1 MTEDPEVAKVRV
13 VIELWAAAS
22 EAGDLQAQLGM
33 MTDGVTFLTAGNPPM
48 SRAGFV
54 AGFARMMNSYRMKCN
69 SDIREIT
76 VTGDLA
82 VVWNHLT
89 VEITPLEGGA
99 PIKRSGQTLTVLRRS
114 ADGEWRIWRD
124 ANMMSG
130 QPA

>member
-1 MTEDPEVAKVRV
+1 MSEEDKVRA
-13 VIELWAAAS
+13 VIDAWAIAS
-22 EAGDLQAQLGM
+22 EAGDLNAQLGM

-54 AGFARMMNSYRMKCN
+54 AGFARMMNSYRMKCH
-69 SDIREIT
+69 SDIREVT

-89 VEITPLEGGA
+89 IEITPLAGGA
-99 PIKRSGQTLTVLRRS
+99 PIRRSGQTLTVLRRS
-114 ADGEWRIWRD
+114 AEGEWRIWRD

>member
-1 MTEDPEVAKVRV
+1 VSEEDKVRA
-13 VIELWAAAS
+13 VIEAWAAAS
-22 EAGDLQAQLGM
+22 EAGDLNAQLAM
-33 MTDGVTFLTAGNPPM
+33 MSDGVTFLTAGNLPM

-54 AGFARMMNSYRMKCN
+54 AGFVRMMNSFRMKCH

-89 VEITPLEGGA
+89 VEITPLVGGA
-99 PIKRSGQTLTVLRRS
+99 PIRRSGQTLTVLRKS
-114 ADGEWRIWRD
+114 PEGEWRIWRD
-124 ANMMSG
+124 ANMLSG